1 MAGISVDLIS
11 FPLDTIKTRLQAIL
25 HKKPDPI
32 ASGPTTPISL
42 FTRVLK
48 LYSGLSSNMLISFP
62 SAFCYFFGYES
73 TRLFLSRLP
82 VEIRPN
88 ENLIN
93 VFGGMGAEILA
104 NTVRTPFEVVKQ
116 QMQLGIHGGLAK
128 TFKGIFAA
136 RGLKGFYAGYTS
148 MLLREIP
155 YSCIQMPIYES
166 MKRNTRKR
174 KGLGPKENKFTAFE
188 NAVHAMVAGGT
199 GKLDL

>member
-1 MAGISVDLIS
+1 MAGISVDIIS
-11 FPLDTIKTRLQAIL
+11 FPLDTIKTRLQAII
-25 HKKPDPI
+25 HKKVEPLNI
-32 ASGPTTPISL
+32 TPPKPESL
-42 FTRVLK
+42 MTRTLK

-73 TRLFLSRLP
+73 TKLLLSRLP
-82 VEIRPN
+82 VGVRPN

-116 QMQLGIHGGLAK
+116 QMQLGIHGGLSQ

-136 RGLKGFYAGYTS
+136 RGLKGFYAGYSS

-174 KGLGPKENKFTAFE
+174 KGLGPKENNFTAVE
-188 NAVHAMVAGGT
+188 NAMHAMVAGGT
-199 GKLDL
+199 GNLD